1 MALAVPLVRRHGAT
15 EEDSN
20 ELVTHAEAVT
30 ACGDNARYLKPYQLV
45 GVNFLMLLY
54 RQKIGG
60 AILADEM
67 GLGKTAQLITY
78 LGGSVS
84 GSGWVVGDA
93 GCVRHHVCLFCAGRH
108 LGGSPVVV
116 FGW

>member
-1 MALAVPLVRRHGAT
+1 MQPLSRSCVRRYGAT

-20 ELVTHAEAVT
+20 ELVTHAEAET

-78 LGGSVS
+78 LGESWGAWVS
-84 GSGWVVGDA
+84 
-93 GCVRHHVCLFCAGRH
+93 HVCPLRMVPGAPG
-108 LGGSPVVV
+108 
-116 FGW
+116 